1 MKTKNKLKNKRGETL
16 IEVLVSL
23 LIIVLVMIMLPTA
36 ITLAAKFNKRAE
48 EKDISTMMDRT
59 APIAEEVSVTVEY
72 SFDGA
77 VIESLD
83 ISTEAD
89 VFAGYDFN
97 VYASEGYYFYDYK

>member
-1 MKTKNKLKNKRGETL
+1 MKTKSKLKNKRGETL

-36 ITLAAKFNKRAE
+36 ITLAAKLNKQAE

-59 APIAEEVSVTVEY
+59 APIAEEVTVTVEY
-72 SFDGA
+72 SGA

-89 VFAGYDFN
+89 EFAGYDFN
-97 VYASEGYYFYDYK
+97 VYESEGYYFYDYK